1 MKIVIEMK
9 KANPNRNLYT
19 MLRHNLKL
27 FFRNIKHNKGSFMI
41 NTFGLGIG
49 IASFL
54 LLTLYVH
61 NDLTYNRFHDNFDNI
76 YRIRDGETV
85 QTKGPLLPKLM
96 EELPEV
102 VNGTRIFD
110 WEGFRISHGDKAF
123 QENIHY
129 VDQGFFSIFSFPFTE
144 GSDINPI
151 QEKYS
156 VVISTDF
163 AKKYFGNEPAIG
175 KKLQIKFEEV
185 FLEVKGVVDIPSNS
199 SIKFDIVS
207 SYETGEEIS
216 PWIKGIHD
224 WYNTFS
230 ISYVQLKN
238 GIAPEA
244 IDEKLKQIVKE
255 NYLPV
260 GQNETDLNLLPL
272 QAYHSTE
279 ESNQT
284 LIVILC
290 IIALGII
297 SIAIVN
303 FINLTINSVQS
314 RVKEIGIKKVH
325 GASGSDI
332 IGQILTESFVVSFIA
347 LLLGL
352 MLMGLFLPTFNT
364 LNDTSLQFTPFEKP
378 VFIWIPLIIW
388 AVVGGLSGLIPSLFW
403 TKGKLTE
410 SLKGNVFSGI
420 RSSSGSHSLI
430 VIQFAIAII
439 LISGTLL
446 VRKQVEGMLEKDPL
460 FDTENVIITE
470 LQPWQFPNIE
480 NTGNNYERIAKE
492 LEESP
497 LVESVSFS
505 QCIPGY
511 YSENYNVFF
520 PQGKTSAESIHLR
533 KAYVGANYFKT
544 FGIQQLSGNGFEKG
558 NINYENAIV
567 LNKAAAQKLGFN
579 EANGQILNE
588 SSKQGAIRKVVGIVD
603 NFSYQGVQHQ
613 AQPLIHIFSEQE
625 DFTNW
630 GFLSIKAKEGASL
643 QMLEQL
649 KQKWKSAFSGI
660 EPKFYFA
667 DEKLNEQY
675 KEYVQINTLVAWF
688 SILAVLLS
696 CMGLFALASNSMAK
710 RTKEIGI
717 RKVNGATISE
727 ILLLLNKDF
736 LKWVVLAFF
745 IAIPISWYA
754 MKSWLEGFAFK
765 TEINWTIFLL
775 AGIVAIGIAILTV
788 SWQSLKA
795 ATANPIQALKDE

>member
-1 MKIVIEMK
+1 
-9 KANPNRNLYT
+9 
-19 MLRHNLKL
+19 
-27 FFRNIKHNKGSFMI
+27 MI

-54 LLTLYVH
+54 LLTLYVY
-61 NDLTYNRFHDNFDNI
+61 NDLTYNQFHDNYDNI
-76 YRIRDGETV
+76 YRLRDGESV
-85 QTKGPLLPKLM
+85 QTKGPLLSKLL
-96 EELPEV
+96 EEVPEV
-102 VNGTRIFD
+102 VNGTRVFD

-129 VDQGFFSIFSFPFTE
+129 VDQGFFSLFSFPFIE
-144 GSDINPI
+144 GSGINPI

-175 KKLQIKFEEV
+175 KKLQIKFEDI
-185 FLEVKGVVDIPSNS
+185 FLEVTGVVAIPSNS
-199 SIKFDIVS
+199 SIQFDMLS

-216 PWIKGIHD
+216 PWIIDIHD

-230 ISYVQLKN
+230 ITYIQLKE
-238 GIAPEA
+238 GINPEA
-244 IDEKLKQIVKE
+244 IDEKLKNIVEE

-260 GQNETDLNLLPL
+260 GQNETNLNLLPL
-272 QAYHSTE
+272 SEYHAVE

-284 LIVILC
+284 LIVILS
-290 IIALGII
+290 IIAFGII

-303 FINLTINSVQS
+303 FINLTITSVRA

-325 GASGSDI
+325 GASENDLV
-332 IGQILTESFVVSFIA
+332 GQIMTESFVVGFIA

-352 MLMGLFLPTFNT
+352 GLMGLFLPTFNA

-403 TKGKLTE
+403 TKGKLSE
-410 SLKGNVFSGI
+410 NLKGNIFSGS
-420 RSSSGSHSLI
+420 RPSSGSHSLI
-430 VIQFAIAII
+430 VVQFSIAII

-470 LQPWQFPNIE
+470 LQPWQFPNME
-480 NTGNNYERIAKE
+480 NTGNHYERIAKE
-492 LEESP
+492 LEESS
-497 LVESVSFS
+497 LIESVSFS

-520 PQGKTSAESIHLR
+520 PQGENSAESIHLR

-579 EANGQILNE
+579 EAIGQILNE
-588 SSKQGAIRKVVGIVD
+588 SSEHGDIRKVVGIVD
-603 NFSYQGVQHQ
+603 DFSYQGVQHQ
-613 AQPLIHIFSEQE
+613 AQPLVHIFQSKK
-625 DFTNW
+625 
-630 GFLSIKAKEGASL
+630 I
-643 QMLEQL
+643 
-649 KQKWKSAFSGI
+649 
-660 EPKFYFA
+660 
-667 DEKLNEQY
+667 
-675 KEYVQINTLVAWF
+675 
-688 SILAVLLS
+688 
-696 CMGLFALASNSMAK
+696 
-710 RTKEIGI
+710 
-717 RKVNGATISE
+717 
-727 ILLLLNKDF
+727 
-736 LKWVVLAFF
+736 
-745 IAIPISWYA
+745 IPIGVFYRLRPRKEPACKCS
-754 MKSWLEGFAFK
+754 
-765 TEINWTIFLL
+765 TN
-775 AGIVAIGIAILTV
+775 
-788 SWQSLKA
+788 
-795 ATANPIQALKDE
+795 

>member
-1 MKIVIEMK
+1 
-9 KANPNRNLYT
+9 
-19 MLRHNLKL
+19 MLRYNLKL
-27 FFRNIKHNKGSFMI
+27 FFRNIKNNKGTFLI

-54 LLTLYVH
+54 LLALYVYD
-61 NDLTYNRFHDNFDNI
+61 DLTYNQFHDNYDNI
-76 YRIRDGETV
+76 YRLRDGESV
-85 QTKGPLLPKLM
+85 QTKGPLLPKVL
-96 EELPEV
+96 EEVQEV

-129 VDQGFFSIFSFPFTE
+129 VDQGFFSLFSFPFTE
-144 GSDINPI
+144 GSEINAI

-156 VVISTDF
+156 VVISSEF
-163 AKKYFGNEPAIG
+163 AKKYFGNETALG
-175 KKLQIKFEEV
+175 KKLQIKFEDV
-185 FLEVKGVVDIPSNS
+185 FLEVRGVVDIPSNS
-199 SIKFDIVS
+199 SINFDIVS

-230 ISYVQLKN
+230 ISYVQLKD
-238 GIAPEA
+238 GVAPEA

-260 GQNETDLNLLPL
+260 GQNETDLNLLSF
-272 QAYHSTE
+272 QAYHSME

-284 LIVILC
+284 MIVILC

-303 FINLTINSVQS
+303 FINLTNNSVQS
-314 RVKEIGIKKVH
+314 RIKEIGIKKVH
-325 GASGSDI
+325 GASGKDLI
-332 IGQILTESFVVSFIA
+332 RQILTESFVVSFIA

-352 MLMGLFLPTFNT
+352 GLMGLFLPAFNT
-364 LNDTSLQFTPFEKP
+364 LNGTSLQFTPFEKP
-378 VFIWIPLIIW
+378 VFIWISLLIW
-388 AVVGGLSGLIPSLFW
+388 ALVGGLSGLIPSLFW
-403 TKGKLTE
+403 TRGNLTE
-410 SLKGNVFSGI
+410 NLKGSVFSGL
-420 RSSSGSHSLI
+420 RPSSGSYSLI

-470 LQPWQFPNIE
+470 LQPWQFPNME
-480 NTGNNYERIAKE
+480 DTGNNYERIAKE

-497 LVESVSFS
+497 LIESVSFS

-520 PQGKTSAESIHLR
+520 PQGKTTAESIHLR
-533 KAYVGANYFKT
+533 KAYVGVNYFKT

-567 LNKAAAQKLGFN
+567 INKAAAQKLGFN
-579 EANGQILNE
+579 EAKGQILNE
-588 SSKQGAIRKVVGIVD
+588 SSEQGAIRKLVGIVD
-603 NFSYQGVQHQ
+603 DFSYQGVQHHT
-613 AQPLIHIFSEQE
+613 QPLVHIFSEQE
-625 DFTNW
+625 DHTNW
-630 GFLSIKAKEGASL
+630 GFLSFKVKEGASL
-643 QMLEQL
+643 QMLNQL
-649 KQKWKSAFSGI
+649 KQKWKRAFSGI
-660 EPKFYFA
+660 EPKVYFA

-675 KEYVQINTLVAWF
+675 KEYIQMNTMVAWF

-696 CMGLFALASNSMAK
+696 CMGLLALASNSMAK

-727 ILLLLNKDF
+727 ILILLNKDF

-754 MKSWLEGFAFK
+754 MKSWLEGFAFQ

-775 AGIVAIGIAILTV
+775 AGFVAISIAQLTV
-788 SWQSLKA
+788 SWQSSKA